1 MQLQIRNQKD
11 FAAGLIYV
19 AAGAAFSIGALEY
32 RMGDAARMGPAYFP
46 FWVGILLA
54 AVGMATVATAF
65 GAKAAIE
72 KVKKPDLASMAW
84 VLGAVV
90 LFGLLLQ
97 PMGLVVALTALILVS
112 SRASHEF
119 SWRGALVN
127 TVVLI
132 LFSTAVFIKG
142 ISLQLPLWPRFLMP

>member
-65 GAKAAIE
+65 GAKATVE
-72 KVKKPDLASMAW
+72 KVK
-84 VLGAVV
+84 
-90 LFGLLLQ
+90 
-97 PMGLVVALTALILVS
+97 
-112 SRASHEF
+112 
-119 SWRGALVN
+119 N
-127 TVVLI
+127 
-132 LFSTAVFIKG
+132 
-142 ISLQLPLWPRFLMP
+142 